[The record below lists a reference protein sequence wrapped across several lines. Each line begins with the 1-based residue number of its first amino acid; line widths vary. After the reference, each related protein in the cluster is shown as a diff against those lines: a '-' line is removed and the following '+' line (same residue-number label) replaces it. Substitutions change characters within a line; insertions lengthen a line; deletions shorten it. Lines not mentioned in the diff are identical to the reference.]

1 MQSSISVR
9 WLVLAVSA
17 AMLLALAAACTETV
31 EVPGETVVVEKVVTE
46 TVEVPGETVV
56 KEVVKEVQVPGET
69 VVVEKVVTETVEV
82 PGETVVVEK
91 EVVRT
96 VEVPG
101 ETVTVEV
108 VKEVQV
114 PGETVVVEKEVIKT
128 VEVPGETVVVEKV
141 VTETVEV
148 PGETVVV
155 TKEVPVEVVKTVE
168 IPVQVTRTVEVPGP
182 ERVMVKEVP
191 GKKYVTDPVTGRVYS
206 APEYGG
212 MITFAK
218 SNDYSNRGVDL
229 PNYGNRG
236 MTSPMIEKLSAANW
250 ALDRSLYP
258 WAGGGRTPVFALTG
272 GLAESWEWTDDRTL
286 VFKMRP
292 GVNWHNRAPM
302 NGRALT
308 AADAAFA
315 YHRMLGNKLAGT
327 EFSGDD
333 QAPAARDL
341 ASFPWESIEATDD
354 STLVMKM
361 TQTAPF
367 IALGVILDWNQLGLL
382 PPDIIREKGSIEDW
396 RDLIGTGPFQMTEWT
411 FGENFTYEKNPDYWG
426 VDHKYPENPVPYID
440 TLRGLVI
447 VEGASRLAGLRS
459 GKLDYIGQPGASQMQ
474 SIDQA
479 LSLARTNPELSQYEW
494 SNRSNNSFNLN
505 KSKPPF
511 DDIRV
516 RRAMQMAL
524 DLPTMTASYFSG
536 YADTT
541 PRGYLDIQWANS
553 GYTTAFD
560 EWPEELQGYYTYN
573 PEAAGALL
581 DEAGYEK
588 DENGVRFKAEF
599 SHFARWPVAW
609 SEFAVS
615 YWTALGIDID
625 MITPSQAEHNAKFA
639 AGDYD
644 IVPYVS
650 SNKGNPISQMIRF
663 YSNNP
668 RIPTISHP
676 DYDAW
681 WERVLVSTDPDEV
694 KDLIKKMDWMIIEQS
709 WTLWGSLSPLFNI
722 AQPWLQGYGGE
733 GIIGAGMNHA
743 VFQYLWI
750 DSQLKTG
757 MGH

>member
-1 MQSSISVR
+1 MRTATSMR
-9 WLVLAVSA
+9 WLVVAVSA
-17 AMLLALAAACTETV
+17 AMLLAFAAACSAETI
-31 EVPGETVVVEKVVTE
+31 EVPGETVVI
-46 TVEVPGETVV
+46 
-56 KEVVKEVQVPGET
+56 
-69 VVVEKVVTETVEV
+69 
-82 PGETVVVEK
+82 EK
-91 EVVRT
+91 EVI
-96 VEVPG
+96 
-101 ETVTVEV
+101 
-108 VKEVQV
+108 KEVQV

-128 VEVPGETVVVEKV
+128 VEVPGETVVKEVIKE
-141 VTETVEV
+141 VEV

-155 TKEVPVEVVKTVE
+155 TKEIPVQITKTVE
-168 IPVQVTRTVEVPGP
+168 IPGP
-182 ERVMVKEVP
+182 ERIKTVEVP
-191 GKKYVTDPVTGRVYS
+191 GKKYVTDPVTGRVFS

-212 MITFAK
+212 TITFAK
-218 SNDYSNRGVDL
+218 SNDYNNRGVDL
-229 PNYGNRG
+229 PNFGNRG
-236 MTSPMIEKLSAANW
+236 MTSPMIEKVSAANW
-250 ALDRSLYP
+250 ALDRSLFP
-258 WAGGGRTPVFALTG
+258 WAGGGMTPVFALTG
-272 GLAESWEWTDDRTL
+272 GLAESWEQTDDRTF

-292 GVNWHNRAPM
+292 GVTWHNRAPM

-308 AADAAFA
+308 AGDVAFN
-315 YHRMLGNKLAGT
+315 YHRMLGNKVSGT
-327 EFSGDD
+327 EFSDD
-333 QAPAARDL
+333 DPAPAARDL
-341 ASFPWESIEATDD
+341 ANFPWESIVATDD
-354 STLVMKM
+354 STLEMNM
-361 TQTAPF
+361 TQPAPF
-367 IALGVILDWNQLGLL
+367 VALQNILDYNQVGVQS
-382 PPDIIREKGSIEDW
+382 PDIIREKGGIEDW
-396 RDLIGTGPFQMTEWT
+396 RDLVGTGPFQMTEWT

-426 VDHKYPENPVPYID
+426 VDMKYPENPVPYID

-479 LSLARTNPELSQYEW
+479 LSLARTNPELVLYEW
-494 SNRSNNSFNLN
+494 SNRSNNSFVLN

-511 DDIRV
+511 DDINV

-541 PRGYLDIQWANS
+541 PRGNLDIQWAKS
-553 GYTTAFD
+553 GYVVPFD

-573 PEAAGALL
+573 KEAAEALL
-581 DEAGYEK
+581 DEAGYERG
-588 DENGVRFKAEF
+588 DDGVRFKAEF

-615 YWTALGIDID
+615 YWTEIGIDID
-625 MITPSQAEHNAKFA
+625 MITPSQAEHNAKRR
-639 AGDYD
+639 AGDFD
-644 IVPYVS
+644 IIPTAS
-650 SNKGNPISQMIRF
+650 SNKGNPSSNMIRF
-663 YSNNP
+663 YSTSPWN
-668 RIPTISHP
+668 PTIGHP

-681 WERVLVSTDPDEV
+681 WETVLTSTDPDEV

>member
-9 WLVLAVSA
+9 WLALAVSA

-114 PGETVVVEKEVIKT
+114 PGETIVVEKEVVK
-128 VEVPGETVVVEKV
+128 
-141 VTETVEV
+141 TVEV

-168 IPVQVTRTVEVPGP
+168 IPVQITRTVEIPGP
-182 ERVMVKEVP
+182 ETVKTVEVP
-191 GKKYVTDPVTGRVYS
+191 GKKYTTDPVTGRVYS
-206 APEYGG
+206 VPEYGG

-218 SNDYSNRGVDL
+218 SNDYNNRGVDL
-229 PNYGNRG
+229 PNFGNRG

-250 ALDRSLYP
+250 ALDRSLFP
-258 WAGGGRTPVFALTG
+258 WAGGGMTPVFALTG
-272 GLAESWEWTDDRTL
+272 GLAESWDWTDDRTL

-292 GVNWHNRAPM
+292 GVTWHNSAPM
-302 NGRALT
+302 NGRAVT
-308 AADAAFA
+308 AADVAFN
-315 YHRMLGNKLAGT
+315 YHRMLGNKVQGT
-327 EFSGDD
+327 EFSESDP
-333 QAPAARDL
+333 APAVRDL
-341 ASFPWESIEATDD
+341 ANFPWESIEATDD

-361 TQTAPF
+361 SQTAPF
-367 IALGVILDWNQLGLL
+367 IALQVILDYNQLGVQS
-382 PPDIIREKGSIEDW
+382 PEIIREKGSIEDW
-396 RDLIGTGPFQMTEWT
+396 RDLVGTGPFMMTEWT

-447 VEGASRLAGLRS
+447 VEGASRLAGLRT
-459 GKLDYIGQPGASQMQ
+459 GKIDYIGQPGASQMQ

-479 LSLARTNPELSQYEW
+479 LRLARTNPELLQYEW

-505 KSKPPF
+505 KSRPPF
-511 DDIRV
+511 DNIDV

-524 DLPTMTASYFSG
+524 DLPTMTAAYFSG

-541 PRGYLDIQWANS
+541 PRGNLDIQWAKS
-553 GYTTAFD
+553 GYTTPFD
-560 EWPEELQGYYTYN
+560 EWPEDLQGYYTYN

-615 YWTALGIDID
+615 YWTAIGIDID
-625 MITPSQAEHNAKFA
+625 MITPSQAEHNAA
-639 AGDYD
+639 RRAGNFD
-644 IVPYVS
+644 IVPLPS
-650 SNKGNPISQMIRF
+650 SNKGNPISNMIRF
-663 YSNNP
+663 YSTSPWN
-668 RIPTISHP
+668 PTIGHP

-681 WERVLVSTDPDEV
+681 WERIQVSTDADEIR
-694 KDLIKKMDWMIIEQS
+694 DLIKKLDWMVIEQS
-709 WTLWGSLSPLFNI
+709 WLVWGSISPLFNI
-722 AQPWLQGYGGE
+722 TQPWIQGYGGE
-733 GIIGAGMNHA
+733 GIMGAGMNHA
-743 VFQYLWI
+743 VFQYLWV

>member
-1 MQSSISVR
+1 MPTSTSMR
-9 WLVLAVSA
+9 WLVAALSA
-17 AMLLALAAACTETV
+17 AMLLAVAAACSAETV
-31 EVPGETVVVEKVVTE
+31 EVPGETVVI
-46 TVEVPGETVV
+46 
-56 KEVVKEVQVPGET
+56 
-69 VVVEKVVTETVEV
+69 
-82 PGETVVVEK
+82 EK
-91 EVVRT
+91 EVI
-96 VEVPG
+96 
-101 ETVTVEV
+101 
-108 VKEVQV
+108 KEVEV

-128 VEVPGETVVVEKV
+128 VEVPGETVVKEVIKEV
-141 VTETVEV
+141 MV

-155 TKEVPVEVVKTVE
+155 TKE
-168 IPVQVTRTVEVPGP
+168 IPVQVTRTVEIPGP
-182 ERVMVKEVP
+182 ERVQVVEVP

-218 SNDYSNRGVDL
+218 SNDYNNRGVDL
-229 PNYGNRG
+229 PNFGNRG

-250 ALDRSLYP
+250 ALDRSLFP

-361 TQTAPF
+361 TQPAPF
-367 IALGVILDWNQLGLL
+367 VALGVILDWNQLGVLS
-382 PPDIIREKGSIEDW
+382 PDIIREKGSIEDW

-459 GKLDYIGQPGASQMQ
+459 GKLDFIGQPGASQMQ

-479 LSLARTNPELSQYEW
+479 LSLARTNPDLSQYEW

-511 DDIRV
+511 DDINV

-524 DLPTMTASYFSG
+524 DLPTMAASYFSG

-615 YWTALGIDID
+615 YWTAIGIDID

-650 SNKGNPISQMIRF
+650 SNKGNPTSQMIRF

-668 RIPTISHP
+668 RTPTISHP

-743 VFQYLWI
+743 VFQYLWV